1 MGVVEEESKEL
12 FQGVMGE
19 CEERRRTGEKGMSV
33 L

>member
-12 FQGVMGE
+12 FQGVMGK
-19 CEERRRTGEKGMSV
+19 CEEQRRTGEKGMGV